1 MRQSEIRHATGTR
14 LIRPYRQTPRP
25 GGHMQRRPILRGSA
39 ADPPRVSRQ
48 VSPSRRP
55 IRFGVAADPSRHSFR
70 SFASF
75 RSFRSFLTRKTSR
88 TSRTS
93 GTSRI
98 VRLTRRHPSR
108 PRSPGRPSCPFPF
121 GVPEGAAAGRARGC
135 RVPCT
140 QPRVLGAAPPPFLS
154 PTRHSL
160 FLLQPLSLSTLA
172 ADTPRRSRRVS
183 HGGV

>member
-1 MRQSEIRHATGTR
+1 MYSSGMRQSAIYHATGTR
-14 LIRPYRQTPRP
+14 LIRPHRQTPRP
-25 GGHMQRRPILRGSA
+25 GGYVRRRPILRGSA

-55 IRFGVAADPSRHSFR
+55 IRFGVAADPSRLSFR

-121 GVPEGAAAGRARGC
+121 GVLEGAAAGRARGC

-140 QPRVLGAAPPPFLS
+140 LPRVLGAAPPASRKPPPSS
-154 PTRHSL
+154 P
-160 FLLQPLSLSTLA
+160 QPA
-172 ADTPRRSRRVS
+172 TPSSSFSR
-183 HGGV
+183 